1 MQQSEPWILTDIHWR
16 MDNGARHRALRGRV
30 TWPKSKTLSARFV
43 QPPDCQTHRCSNNK
57 ACPVLSILCCSFV
70 HRLLICSSI
79 LADRLSD
86 VHNSQGES
94 SNTPANEDC
103 TKFLLTLALI
113 KKSDATAA
121 LTGVLRKHLHS
132 QTHLNDHSTQWEN
145 FNGAL
150 EGRKEGSCQ
159 LANFRHSAS
168 QMKHWKWQ
176 RGGVER
182 RERFL
187 SLTFDF
193 LHHVSLTIITPCI
206 RYERVS
212 ELFDSLNHFS
222 LSSCFLALSFPPSLP
237 SFLCLILPFSNSPFH
252 SHLPPLLPVPE

>member
-1 MQQSEPWILTDIHWR
+1 M
-16 MDNGARHRALRGRV
+16 
-30 TWPKSKTLSARFV
+30 
-43 QPPDCQTHRCSNNK
+43 
-57 ACPVLSILCCSFV
+57 
-70 HRLLICSSI
+70 
-79 LADRLSD
+79 
-86 VHNSQGES
+86 
-94 SNTPANEDC
+94 
-103 TKFLLTLALI
+103 LTLAPM